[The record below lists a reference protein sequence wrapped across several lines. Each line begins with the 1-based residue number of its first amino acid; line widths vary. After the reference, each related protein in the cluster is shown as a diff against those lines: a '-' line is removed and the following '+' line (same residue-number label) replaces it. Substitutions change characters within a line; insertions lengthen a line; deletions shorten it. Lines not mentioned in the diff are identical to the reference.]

1 MNDSLIR
8 PGQFVELS
16 VDEFQATTTTSRWPR
31 PSIWR
36 GRRLRPTKPP
46 WPCSKSKLTPERVSK
61 SKCFHTRRW
70 PLSSITTTF
79 SAATGKYRRQRKW
92 KVTDSNDWTK
102 KSGIHIDAEFWYPFF
117 LHSTVFLLNIRNLD
131 REMVSLRPRIIQ
143 LYKQRQFF
151 AQWLVRQGIN
161 EQRINDYLEEWSQ
174 ENEVKTSLGYRA
186 TGCRPAGG
194 GKEFEH

>member
-46 WPCSKSKLTPERVSK
+46 WRCSKSKLTPERVSK

-79 SAATGKYRRQRKW
+79 SAATGKYRRQRKS

-102 KSGIHIDAEFWYPFF
+102 KSGIHIDAEFCYPFSFTPLCFCSTSGILIVRWF
-117 LHSTVFLLNIRNLD
+117 LWGPGSYSCTNSANSLL
-131 REMVSLRPRIIQ
+131 S
-143 LYKQRQFF
+143 
-151 AQWLVRQGIN
+151 G
-161 EQRINDYLEEWSQ
+161 
-174 ENEVKTSLGYRA
+174 
-186 TGCRPAGG
+186 
-194 GKEFEH
+194 